1 MWLAGIELAKKK
13 KMNVFHCFSIL
24 EDTVEIQ
31 ERVENILKSLLEQ
44 LKGKRSY
51 CVSPFVSDCLIIA
64 HFF

>member
-1 MWLAGIELAKKK
+1 MWLAGIELAKKKK

-44 LKGKRSY
+44 LKGKHSY
-51 CVSPFVSDCLIIA
+51 CGVSFCI
-64 HFF
+64 